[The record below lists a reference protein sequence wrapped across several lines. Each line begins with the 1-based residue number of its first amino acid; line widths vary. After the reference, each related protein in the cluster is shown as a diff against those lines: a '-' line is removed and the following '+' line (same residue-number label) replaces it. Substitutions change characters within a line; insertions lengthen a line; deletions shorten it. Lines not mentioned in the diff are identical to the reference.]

1 MHKYTYVRA
10 CTCNVS
16 ELKPFCYYAIVDI
29 TMQPPYVE
37 GVAIQCD
44 ESSLDHCQPDS
55 DSVDTTTTSSVCYAE
70 ILSSQEHG
78 EHALLLISSEARI
91 NLLMILI

>member
-1 MHKYTYVRA
+1 VNNRKDKNRKLASHVRNVNLTFARANKYTM
-10 CTCNVS
+10 CDTS
-16 ELKPFCYYAIVDI
+16 ELKSLCYYAIVDI

-55 DSVDTTTTSSVCYAE
+55 DSLDTSYNFCLV
-70 ILSSQEHG
+70 
-78 EHALLLISSEARI
+78 
-91 NLLMILI
+91 